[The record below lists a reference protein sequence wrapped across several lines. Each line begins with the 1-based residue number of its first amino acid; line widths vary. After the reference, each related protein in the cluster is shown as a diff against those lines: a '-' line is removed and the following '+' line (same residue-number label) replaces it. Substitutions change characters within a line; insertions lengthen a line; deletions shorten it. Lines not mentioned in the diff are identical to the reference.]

1 MRGPDGPFRI
11 REARPS
17 DRAFVSHAWTESY
30 RARVMSKIE
39 KEISK
44 LVHGS
49 RVLIACDRTDDDVLL
64 GFAAM
69 SDASL
74 HYAYVKEPLRGEG
87 IARRLLEGAHI
98 DSYTF
103 RTDAGISRL
112 RPAEHGWEY
121 RPRIV
126 L

>member
-1 MRGPDGPFRI
+1 MTDSPYRI
-11 REARPS
+11 RDARPS
-17 DRAFVSHAWTESY
+17 DRAFVSHAWVESY

-49 RVLIACDRTDDDVLL
+49 RVLVACDSRDEDTLL
-64 GFAAM
+64 GFAAL
-69 SDASL
+69 SDGAL

-87 IARRLLEGAHI
+87 IARRLLEGQRVEA
-98 DSYTF
+98 YTF
-103 RTDAGISRL
+103 RTDAGISRI
-112 RPAEHGWEY
+112 RPAERGWEY